1 VAHIRGGTLPIIDL
15 NKATGGPGLNDLSTA
30 FVIITEYNYR
40 VQGFLVR
47 SVERIVN
54 MNWSDI
60 HPPPRG
66 TGRDHYLTAVT
77 RVDEQMVEII
87 DVEKILAEVAPT
99 SEVISEGVLS
109 AETQA
114 RAVSMRVLTCDD
126 SSVARKQVTRC
137 LETVGVEVVALND
150 GRQALDYLKAM
161 VEEGKNP
168 ADEFLMLISDIE
180 MPEMDGYTLTAEIRA
195 DPRMQKLHIILHTSL
210 SGVFNQAM
218 VKKVGADDFLAKF
231 RPDDLAARVAD
242 RINIAAGD

>member
-1 VAHIRGGTLPIIDL
+1 
-15 NKATGGPGLNDLSTA
+15 
-30 FVIITEYNYR
+30 
-40 VQGFLVR
+40 
-47 SVERIVN
+47 
-54 MNWSDI
+54 M
-60 HPPPRG
+60 
-66 TGRDHYLTAVT
+66 
-77 RVDEQMVEII
+77 
-87 DVEKILAEVAPT
+87 
-99 SEVISEGVLS
+99 
-109 AETQA
+109 
-114 RAVSMRVLTCDD
+114 
-126 SSVARKQVTRC
+126 
-137 LETVGVEVVALND
+137 EVVALND

-168 ADEFLMLISDIE
+168 AEEFLMLISDIE